1 MATNKKIETS
11 KIQKILKYIGV
22 LMFLITSQESHECFS
37 LLMIQRKKIW
47 PLLFHQMLPN
57 HSVHEY
63 SQPFMALH
71 I

>member
-37 LLMIQRKKIW
+37 FRNSQYQFKSSRNSA
-47 PLLFHQMLPN
+47 LFIDDLK
-57 HSVHEY
+57 
-63 SQPFMALH
+63 A